1 MLSCKLEFVVYHII
15 YYNIHV
21 PVTVIFALFFLL
33 FWGIIFLYYKKNSY
47 SSFFKNVSWC
57 ILMGYV
63 LFIVSETVLFRTPK
77 VEIKYYLSPLWTYGV
92 LYNRML
98 AENILNILM
107 FIPIG
112 FLTSVG
118 LGVKKTITILCVGFM
133 LSVAIEVIQ
142 LVTRRGICN
151 IDDVIHNTIGCI
163 IGYGLFRLFYMM
175 KPWLQCKLK
184 TT

>member
-1 MLSCKLEFVVYHII
+1 MLSCKLEFVVYHIL
-15 YYNIHV
+15 YYRIHV
-21 PVTVIFALFFLL
+21 PVSIIYAIVFLL
-33 FWGIIFLYYKKNSY
+33 FGSVIFLYYKKDSC

-57 ILMGYV
+57 FLVGYI
-63 LFIVSETVLFRTPK
+63 LFIISETVLFRTPK

-107 FIPIG
+107 FIPVG

-118 LGVKKTITILCVGFM
+118 LGVKKTITVLCIGFM

-142 LVTRRGICN
+142 LVTRRGIFN
-151 IDDVIHNTIGCI
+151 IDDVIHNTIGCL

-175 KPWLQCKLK
+175 KPWLQWKLK